1 MAAKKKNLAY
11 TYSFAAPLEVL
22 DFGRMK
28 YWVIRLP
35 LTLRKQV
42 PFSNQRVVRMR
53 GKIADQTVSLA
64 WTLSGPTHYVL
75 VSKALARAA
84 KIGIGDHVHVAFSI
98 VSSDEIL
105 VPAEIAEALRQE
117 PEWQR
122 AWDALT
128 PGARRGLCH
137 MVDKLKDEEKRAMR
151 AISILESV
159 QRGDH
164 PRPKRRDA

>member
-1 MAAKKKNLAY
+1 MAAKKKSLAY
-11 TYSFAAPLEVL
+11 TYSFSAPLEVL

-28 YWVIRLP
+28 YWVVRLP
-35 LTLRKQV
+35 LTFRRQV

-53 GKIADQTVSLA
+53 GKIADQAVSLA

-84 KIGIGDHVHVAFSI
+84 KIAIGDSVQIAFNIVA
-98 VSSDEIL
+98 SDEII
-105 VPAEIAEALRQE
+105 VPAEVAEALRQE
-117 PEWQR
+117 PEWQQ

-151 AISILESV
+151 AINILESV

-164 PRPKRRDA
+164 PRAKRRLA